1 MRDNK
6 RDVSQLVE
14 LQESL
19 KASKTNFTD
28 EKVEQ
33 MPVEDLKLQVMQH
46 QKMHDQIIKLVM
58 AIKQD
63 AGTMETHLKEVETAI
78 QQNKIAQD
86 VDNMQWK

>member
-6 RDVSQLVE
+6 RDVSQLVD

-86 VDNMQWK
+86 VDNMQ

>member
-1 MRDNK
+1 MKDNK
-6 RDVSQLVE
+6 RDVSQLVD

-33 MPVEDLKLQVMQH
+33 MPIEDLKLQIMQH
-46 QKMHDQIIKLVM
+46 QKVHDQIIKLVM

-78 QQNKIAQD
+78 QQNKIPQD
-86 VDNMQWK
+86 ADNMQ